1 MKEDLLNSKNLY
13 FEQLAKEYK
22 EKINSLINQNNNSLK
37 NIKEINLINTRIFE
51 ENTTMKN
58 NISILEKKLV
68 NIEKEIFNL
77 KDSLEEQT
85 KQKNK
90 SIDEFTNHENKLKGI
105 ISLLKDNYEEN
116 KILIEK
122 YKIVKD
128 KISLVFTENYEK
140 K

>member
-1 MKEDLLNSKNLY
+1 
-13 FEQLAKEYK
+13 
-22 EKINSLINQNNNSLK
+22 
-37 NIKEINLINTRIFE
+37 
-51 ENTTMKN
+51 MKN

-90 SIDEFTNHENKLKGI
+90 SIDEFTNQENKLKRI

>member
-1 MKEDLLNSKNLY
+1 M
-13 FEQLAKEYK
+13 
-22 EKINSLINQNNNSLK
+22 K

-90 SIDEFTNHENKLKGI
+90 SIDEFTNQENKLKGI